1 MSVQTET
8 AAAVMFSPRRIGH
21 ANLFVGELERSMHFY
36 NKIAGFEEVFR
47 EPHIPAGFLSNGNTH
62 HDLGLIQIQQGEQV
76 VGRDG
81 HVQIPT
87 GRGVEAGLN
96 HFGWEMEC
104 EKDLAEAY
112 FRANEAGVDLHR
124 KVDHQISHSIYMFDP
139 DGNLHEFYA
148 DMMDDWREVFHGKV
162 GEAITGGWDPEAGN
176 YLTEGRYHE
185 DYELRRVDQALI
197 HPVRFTSA
205 VLLTK
210 NFEPMVDFFG
220 SVAGLEVAHRTPD
233 GAVVSFAG
241 PKASHGVDIS
251 LVKQSGD
258 ASVHHYSY
266 EVADEAELDRAE
278 AALAGGDVAIEKKL
292 DHATKR
298 SIFVRDPDNML
309 CEFFVPRTADLAA
322 IDSANDDR
330 LYLL

>member
-8 AAAVMFSPRRIGH
+8 TPAAMFSPRRIGH

-62 HDLGLIQIQQGEQV
+62 HDLGLIQIQKGEQV

-87 GRGVEAGLN
+87 GRGLESGLN

-112 FRANEAGVDLHR
+112 FRANEAGLDIHR

-148 DMMDDWREVFHGKV
+148 DMMEDWRQVFHGQV
-162 GEAITGGWDPEAGN
+162 GEAITGGWDPADGN
-176 YLTEGRYHE
+176 YLTTGRYHKDFE
-185 DYELRRVDQALI
+185 VRRVEEASI

-210 NFEPMVDFFG
+210 NFEAMVDFFAT
-220 SVAGLEVAHRTPD
+220 VAGLDIAHRTSD
-233 GAVVSFAG
+233 GTIVSFAG
-241 PKASHGVDIS
+241 SKANHGIDMS

-266 EVADEAELDRAE
+266 EVADEAELQAAE
-278 AALAGGDVAIEKKL
+278 EALNDANIAIEKKL
-292 DHATKR
+292 DHVTKR
-298 SIFVRDPDNML
+298 SIFVRDPDDML
-309 CEFFVPRTADLAA
+309 CEFFVPLAFDA
-322 IDSANDDR
+322 AAAEAATEER

>member
-1 MSVQTET
+1 MSVQTE
-8 AAAVMFSPRRIGH
+8 AAPAAMFSPRRIGH

-62 HDLGLIQIQQGEQV
+62 HDLGLIQIQKGEQV

-87 GRGVEAGLN
+87 GRGVESGLN

-112 FRANEAGVDLHR
+112 FRANEIGLDIHR

-148 DMMDDWREVFHGKV
+148 DMMEDWREVFHGKV
-162 GEAITGGWDPEAGN
+162 GEAITGGWDPQEGN
-176 YLTEGRYHE
+176 HLTAGRYHRNF
-185 DYELRRVDQALI
+185 ELRRVEDAAI

-210 NFEPMVDFFG
+210 NFEAMVDFFAE
-220 SVAGLEVAHRTPD
+220 VAGLNVAHRTAD
-233 GAVVSFAG
+233 GTIVSFAG
-241 PKASHGVDIS
+241 PKANHGIDIS

-258 ASVHHYSY
+258 AAVHHYSY

-278 AALAGGDVAIEKKL
+278 AALSDAKIAIEKKL

-298 SIFVRDPDNML
+298 SIFVRDPDDML
-309 CEFFVPRTADLAA
+309 CEFFVPRAVDAA
-322 IDSANDDR
+322 AAEAAGEDR